1 MCIALRLWYYFAFCS
16 ISHSDESGC
25 VSLANWNFGYCCD
38 NRALSLSLSLSIL
51 PFLSLAHPRA
61 RCFFL
66 FLILM
71 HTHQEVIVCFSAYYN
86 IWLFAHFCPTTIY
99 NSMTK
104 EHESRALFLN
114 CFQFWYKS
122 QFQYHFILYLCAT
135 FDVIKCR
142 FMINSQRMS
151 HQWRDKE
158 RNWREILLIA
168 SHPIAPNSLCLD
180 SLIKERNN

>member
-25 VSLANWNFGYCCD
+25 VSLAHWNFGYCCD

-104 EHESRALFLN
+104 EHESRALFSEL
-114 CFQFWYKS
+114 FSILIQIPISVSFY
-122 QFQYHFILYLCAT
+122 FISMRYVWRHKMPLHDKFT
-135 FDVIKCR
+135 KNVPPMER
-142 FMINSQRMS
+142 QREKLKGDS
-151 HQWRDKE
+151 AHR
-158 RNWREILLIA
+158 IA
-168 SHPIAPNSLCLD
+168 SHRT
-180 SLIKERNN
+180 K

>member
-25 VSLANWNFGYCCD
+25 VSLAHWNFGYCCD
-38 NRALSLSLSLSIL
+38 NRALSLSL
-51 PFLSLAHPRA
+51 FLYFAISSPRPSSSPM
-61 RCFFL
+61 FFL

-104 EHESRALFLN
+104 EHESRALFSELFSILIQN
-114 CFQFWYKS
+114 PISESFY
-122 QFQYHFILYLCAT
+122 FISMRYVWRHKMPLHDKFT
-135 FDVIKCR
+135 KNVPPMER
-142 FMINSQRMS
+142 QREKLKGDS
-151 HQWRDKE
+151 AHR
-158 RNWREILLIA
+158 IA
-168 SHPIAPNSLCLD
+168 SHRT
-180 SLIKERNN
+180 K